1 MAPKA
6 GGEPC
11 QRALTQKR
19 TLSGGGVLDCLDS
32 AVLRQIEREQL
43 RVRSVEAS
51 AMEVDVRLPGLDA
64 TERHDLRHLKGGGH
78 NSIRAFAELVVEQTA
93 MRGR

>member
-1 MAPKA
+1 MVRKQACH
-6 GGEPC
+6 G
-11 QRALTQKR
+11 ALTQKR

-51 AMEVDVRLPGLDA
+51 IREVDVRLLGLDA
-64 TERHDLRHLKGGGH
+64 AERHDLRHLEGGGH
-78 NSIRAFAELVVEQTA
+78 NSIRAFAERVVEQTA